1 MNIQRLAALLLLALP
16 CLSYADDCQLTL
28 SQPVVDYHQ
37 MRRDSIVTSQQ
48 SWNKMP
54 EKDINV
60 SVYCPEKQ
68 QMATL
73 LQGASGQKGRFQFG
87 QNGGVAIKVSNLTL
101 DGKSYNV
108 GKTTDQVNFTP
119 DTDNGSS
126 LYIRNNEA
134 VVAVENGRVP
144 SGQQMNFTVTIFPVL
159 NDSAFNHIS
168 DQTALETDLTWQLLK
183 KWPGNRRAIF
193 YTSR

>member
-1 MNIQRLAALLLLALP
+1 M
-16 CLSYADDCQLTL
+16 
-28 SQPVVDYHQ
+28 
-37 MRRDSIVTSQQ
+37 
-48 SWNKMP
+48 
-54 EKDINV
+54 
-60 SVYCPEKQ
+60 
-68 QMATL
+68 
-73 LQGASGQKGRFQFG
+73 
-87 QNGGVAIKVSNLTL
+87 AIKVSNLTL

-183 KWPGNRRAIF
+183 K
-193 YTSR
+193 